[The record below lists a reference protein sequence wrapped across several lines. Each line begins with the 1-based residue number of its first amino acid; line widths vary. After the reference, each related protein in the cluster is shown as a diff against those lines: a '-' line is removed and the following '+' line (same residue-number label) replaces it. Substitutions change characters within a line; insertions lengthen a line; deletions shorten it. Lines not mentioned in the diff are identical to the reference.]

1 MSAPTPAPLDR
12 REAAM
17 LETSIEILSRGQE
30 LRDIVRLFAS
40 RRAQRLPLEPLQTAF
55 INEIW
60 RVVARDAGLL

>member
-1 MSAPTPAPLDR
+1 
-12 REAAM
+12 M

-40 RRAQRLPLEPLQTAF
+40 RSAQKLPLEPLQTAF